1 MLTIVIIV
9 ALRLVI
15 GWHFFM
21 EGSKKIKSGEFSS
34 AGFLRNAK
42 GPFADYFRNLSD
54 DPNGRKRL
62 DRDYVLGWWDYYGK
76 QANAQFGFDAAGQEK
91 VGNLYKI
98 YAQRL
103 TSYMNDIAEDR
114 KEYFLEVERLA
125 KARARADSDDLQ
137 YELDRL
143 DKKDK
148 ELFGKLQKWTKDIKQ
163 LQDEYVED
171 LNRLG
176 RAAGA
181 TSTFSAP
188 DPNQSRI
195 DVVVTYVTFGSGVLL
210 ILGLFTRIAAL
221 AAAGFL
227 LQVMAA
233 QFPGSYGAEPVYYQS
248 VEFTALL
255 LLAAIGAGKF
265 AGLDFILGAMCR
277 RCCAQAT
284 SPNEG
289 E

>member
-54 DPNGRKRL
+54 DPHGHKRL
-62 DRDYVLGWWDYYGK
+62 DRDSVLAWWNYYGQ
-76 QANAQFGFDAAGQEK
+76 QASKQFGLDEAGQKK
-91 VGNLYKI
+91 VENLYKI
-98 YAQRL
+98 YSQRL
-103 TSYMNDIAEDR
+103 TSYMSDIAED
-114 KEYFLEVERLA
+114 KTEYFLEVDRLN
-125 KARARADSDDLQ
+125 KARSRADSDDLQ

-143 DKKDK
+143 DEKDK
-148 ELFGKLQKWTKDIKQ
+148 ELFGKLQKWTKDVKK
-163 LQDEYVED
+163 LQDEYVGD

-188 DPNQSRI
+188 DPNQSTI
-195 DVVVTYVTFGSGVLL
+195 DVVVTYVVFGSGVLL

-248 VEFTALL
+248 VEFTSLL
-255 LLAAIGAGKF
+255 LLAAIGAGRF
-265 AGLDFILGAMCR
+265 AGLDFILGAMFR
-277 RCCAQAT
+277 RCCAPST
-284 SPNEG
+284 SPNKG

>member
-1 MLTIVIIV
+1 MLTVVIIV

-21 EGSKKIKSGEFSS
+21 EGSKKIKSGDFSS

-54 DPNGRKRL
+54 DPNGEKRL
-62 DRDYVLGWWDYYGK
+62 DESAVLGWWAYYGQ
-76 QANAQFGFDAAGQEK
+76 QATAKFGLDEAGAKK
-91 VGNLYKI
+91 VENLNKI

-103 TSYMNDIAEDR
+103 SSYMSDIAEDK
-114 KEYFLEVERLA
+114 KEYFLEVDRLA
-125 KARARADSDDLQ
+125 KARARADSDGLQ

-143 DKKDK
+143 DTKDK
-148 ELFGKLQKWTKDIKQ
+148 ELFGKLQKWTKDIKK

-181 TSTFSAP
+181 TATFSAP
-188 DPNQSRI
+188 DPNQSTI
-195 DVVVTYVTFGSGVLL
+195 DVVVTYVVFGSGVLL

-233 QFPGSYGAEPVYYQS
+233 QFPGSYGADPVYYQS

-255 LLAAIGAGKF
+255 LLAAIGAGRF
-265 AGLDFILGAMCR
+265 AGLDFILGAMFR
-277 RCCAQAT
+277 RCCAPTA

>member
-21 EGSKKIKSGEFSS
+21 EGSKKIKSGDFSS

-54 DPNGRKRL
+54 DPNGVKRL
-62 DRDYVLGWWDYYGK
+62 DESLVLGWWAYYGQK
-76 QANAQFGFDAAGQEK
+76 ATAQFGLDEAGAKK
-91 VGNLYKI
+91 VENLNKI

-103 TSYMNDIAEDR
+103 SAYMSDIAEDK
-114 KEYFLEVERLA
+114 KEYFLEVDRLA
-125 KARARADSDDLQ
+125 KARGRADSDGLQ
-137 YELDRL
+137 YEQDRL

-148 ELFGKLQKWTKDIKQ
+148 ELFGKLQKWTKDIKK

-188 DPNQSRI
+188 DPNQSTI
-195 DVVVTYVTFGSGVLL
+195 DVVVTYVVFGSGVLL

-221 AAAGFL
+221 AAGGFL

-255 LLAAIGAGKF
+255 LLAAIGAGRF
-265 AGLDFILGAMCR
+265 AGLDFILGAMFR
-277 RCCAQAT
+277 RCCGQAT